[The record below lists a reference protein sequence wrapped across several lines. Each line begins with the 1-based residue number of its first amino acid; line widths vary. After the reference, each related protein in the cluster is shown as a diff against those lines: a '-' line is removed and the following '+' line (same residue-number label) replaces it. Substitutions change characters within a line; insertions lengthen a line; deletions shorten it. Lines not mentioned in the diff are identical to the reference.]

1 MFEVIFICGNF
12 LGGIA
17 GKTAKIRTRKNF
29 VPNNKTFFFFLE
41 NKYFFEKHVPCEQAH
56 RYGRER
62 FGNSNALPLKSAN
75 LLSQNIKQAPF
86 SNKHSPP
93 LLINLLKIAEI

>member
-17 GKTAKIRTRKNF
+17 GKTAKILCHTIK
-29 VPNNKTFFFFLE
+29 PFFFLE

-56 RYGRER
+56 RYGRKR

-75 LLSQNIKQAPF
+75 LLGQNIKQAPF